1 MDKREASPLP
11 GRLHA
16 GLTSQAVR
24 TLLIGIEFSLNRS
37 LTLKRFA
44 AKMILCLKEVIL
56 YENDV

>member
-11 GRLHA
+11 GRLHT
-16 GLTSQAVR
+16 GLTSQSVC

-37 LTLKRFA
+37 LTLKRYA
-44 AKMILCLKEVIL
+44 AKMMLCMKEVIV